1 MYPLRIR
8 LATPPSGLALSLQ
21 DAKGHLRVDADTE
34 DAQIEAYIK
43 SAADYFSRYTSH
55 QVPLLEAG
63 YVASYGGW
71 NTALDGLPQGV
82 TVTGVSYQPADLSES
97 RVSLVTVDDYA
108 ALPAGDGVYLKTT
121 ARPALSFFESVE
133 PVAVAYT
140 AGVTDAADLS
150 DDLKRVLRMLVQH
163 QYDNRQVLA
172 FSSVSE
178 APATLTPALDFYR
191 TPSL

>member
-1 MYPLRIR
+1 VYPLRIR
-8 LATPPSGLALSLQ
+8 LATPPSGLALSLS
-21 DAKGHLRVDADTE
+21 DAKAHLRVDSDAE

-63 YVASYGGW
+63 YVAVYGCW
-71 NTALDGLPQGV
+71 STALAGLPQGV
-82 TVTGVSYQPADLSES
+82 TITGVSYQPSDLSEA
-97 RVSLVTVDDYA
+97 RGSLVTVDDFA
-108 ALPAGDGVYLKTT
+108 ALPGADGVYLKTT
-121 ARPALSFFESVE
+121 ARPSLSLFESVE

-140 AGVTDAADLS
+140 AGVADADDLS

-191 TPSL
+191 TPAL